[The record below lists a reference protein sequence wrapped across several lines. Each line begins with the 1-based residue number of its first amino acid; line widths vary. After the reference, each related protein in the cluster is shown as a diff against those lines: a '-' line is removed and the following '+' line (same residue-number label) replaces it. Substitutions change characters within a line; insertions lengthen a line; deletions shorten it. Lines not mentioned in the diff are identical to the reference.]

1 MSGKRWADEDSS
13 DDEDDLRQYRTDLRQ
28 EQPAKADAAEDDDD
42 DGGFYDRQFQEQ
54 QDRRHQQQQQPPPGR
69 GGGGG
74 GGGSYRQSQEPRKGR
89 GGGGGGGN
97 NNSSSN
103 SSGKNNRDRGNSRRG
118 GGGGGRGGGGGNRTD
133 WKAEARASSQFSA
146 SAMSNNNQRLD
157 GSSWMAKRRSKMEQ
171 QEAEARKINEE
182 RRVRAEKEAAERRA
196 KQAEALE
203 VSSLVDCWLVDL
215 FCSIRL
221 LGCVSTSHPKFFL
234 LHYHNINKGH
244 AQGAGR
250 KAKEFVCP
258 AEEGGQQ
265 AEHRQPQPQP
275 GLPISSGVATPSRGD
290 ELGGSCCGRRRTVL
304 PVCEA
309 GLSQRWEASAA
320 AGSSDQASAQAGN
333 QKGSTSE

>member
-13 DDEDDLRQYRTDLRQ
+13 DDEEDLRQYRTDLQ
-28 EQPAKADAAEDDDD
+28 QQQQPSAKADDDDD

-54 QDRRHQQQQQPPPGR
+54 QDRRYQQHQSGR

-89 GGGGGGGN
+89 GGGGGGGGGN
-97 NNSSSN
+97 KSSSSN
-103 SSGKNNRDRGNSRRG
+103 AKNNRDRGNSRRG
-118 GGGGGRGGGGGNRTD
+118 GGGGGNSRTD

-146 SAMSNNNQRLD
+146 SAMSTNNQRLD

-203 VSSLVDCWLVDL
+203 VSLLVDCWLVGL
-215 FCSIRL
+215 FVCSIRL
-221 LGCVSTSHPKFFL
+221 LVCVSTSHPKFFL

-250 KAKEFVCP
+250 KAKEPVCP
-258 AEEGGQQ
+258 AEEGGQR
-265 AEHRQPQPQP
+265 AEHRQPQPQPQPQP
-275 GLPISSGVATPSRGD
+275 GLPISSGVTTPSRGD

-333 QKGSTSE
+333 QKGSTSK